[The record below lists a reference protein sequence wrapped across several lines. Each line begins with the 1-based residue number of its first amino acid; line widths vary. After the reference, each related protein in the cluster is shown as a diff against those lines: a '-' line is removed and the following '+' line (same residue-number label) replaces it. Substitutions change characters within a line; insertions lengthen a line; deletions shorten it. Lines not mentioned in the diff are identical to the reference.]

1 MWGWSREAE
10 PMPHGCSSCSM
21 PSTGPD
27 SNPRH
32 GVQSC
37 GGAQYDTRG
46 GRVYGGLNDAEL
58 LPSSS
63 GRRNSKMRHAGLKSK
78 RGWGCFPS
86 RGFRGDLLAPVQPLG
101 AVFVPRH
108 GAPSPT
114 SGPSGAASVGV
125 CLALALALTS
135 ALVTPSPP
143 LTRLS
148 SLPPSDEAPV
158 ITWCLLH

>member
-1 MWGWSREAE
+1 MC
-10 PMPHGCSSCSM
+10 H
-21 PSTGPD
+21 
-27 SNPRH
+27 
-32 GVQSC
+32 
-37 GGAQYDTRG
+37 TR
-46 GRVYGGLNDAEL
+46 
-58 LPSSS
+58 
-63 GRRNSKMRHAGLKSK
+63 LKSK

-114 SGPSGAASVGV
+114 SGPSGAASAGV
-125 CLALALALTS
+125 CLSLALALALTS

-148 SLPPSDEAPV
+148 PLPPSDEAPV
-158 ITWCLLH
+158 ITWRLLH